1 MIKAKDA
8 IATARS
14 LLGTPYSK
22 MDCIGL
28 IRAIIRQSP
37 GGVPDYRCEGTN
49 WLWDSINNSGKY
61 KHLIARQE
69 SLAGV
74 QAGMLPFKRYGTSDE
89 GHIGI
94 ATGEGTVIHSSSVK
108 GCVVETPLTAA
119 EGWDLL
125 GTHRYIGTSEV
136 AMIEPEIEVKIEPEP
151 GIEAWPEDPVTLRPT
166 LYEAKVVTQKDP
178 LRVRD
183 YPNTG
188 RILGHVPKGRTVEVL
203 DDNRADWSFIRYNEL
218 EGYACSDY
226 LERIAEEPTEQEAH
240 EFTTLI
246 NVVDGTQ
253 IVLGGDW
260 REAED

>member
-1 MIKAKDA
+1 MIKARDA

-14 LLGTPYSK
+14 LLGTPYSQ

-28 IRAIIRQSP
+28 IRAIIRRSP
-37 GGVPDYRCEGTN
+37 GGVKDYRCEGTN
-49 WLWDSINNSGKY
+49 WLWDSYKNSGKY
-61 KHLIARQE
+61 QHLTWRQE
-69 SLAGV
+69 SLNGV
-74 QAGMLPFKRYGTSDE
+74 KAGMLPFKRYGTSDE

-94 ATGEGTVIHSSSVK
+94 ATGEGTVIHSSSTK

-125 GTHRYIGTSEV
+125 GIHRYIEV
-136 AMIEPEIEVKIEPEP
+136 GEIVEIAPEPVPEIVPEIMLQTILYRAMI
-151 GIEAWPEDPVTLRPT
+151 VTD
-166 LYEAKVVTQKDP
+166 KDP

-188 RILGHVPKGRTVEVL
+188 EILGHVPKGRIVDVL
-203 DDNRADWSFIRYNEL
+203 NVDTAGWPFIRYNEL
-218 EGYACSDY
+218 EGYASGKYIRRVDD
-226 LERIAEEPTEQEAH
+226 EPEEIVEEHAQ
-240 EFTTLI
+240 FTTLI
-246 NVVDGTQ
+246 NEVDGTQ

>member
-1 MIKAKDA
+1 MIKARDA

-14 LLGTPYSK
+14 LLGTPYSQ

-28 IRAIIRQSP
+28 IRAIIRRSP
-37 GGVPDYRCEGTN
+37 GGVKDYRCEGTN
-49 WLWDSINNSGKY
+49 WLWDSYNNSGKY
-61 KHLIARQE
+61 QHLTWRQE
-69 SLAGV
+69 SLDGV
-74 QAGMLPFKRYGTSDE
+74 KAGMLPFKRYGTSDE

-94 ATGEGTVIHSSSVK
+94 ATGEGTVIHSSSTK

-125 GTHRYIGTSEV
+125 GIHRYIEV
-136 AMIEPEIEVKIEPEP
+136 GEAVEIEPEP
-151 GIEAWPEDPVTLRPT
+151 EIDVQPVEPVIPGV

-178 LRVRD
+178 LRVRS
-183 YPNTG
+183 YPKTG
-188 RILGHVPKGRTVEVL
+188 EILGHVPKGRIVEVL
-203 DDNRADWSFIRYNEL
+203 AENDKGWPMIRYNEL
-218 EGYACSDY
+218 EGYASGDY
-226 LERIAEEPTEQEAH
+226 LERISVELTEPETNA
-240 EFTTLI
+240 FTTLI

>member
-1 MIKAKDA
+1 MIKARDA

-22 MDCIGL
+22 LDCIGL
-28 IRAIIRQSP
+28 IREVIRRSP
-37 GGVPDYRCEGTN
+37 GGVKDYRCEGTN
-49 WLWDSINNSGKY
+49 WLWDSIDNSGKY
-61 KHLIARQE
+61 RHLTWRQE
-69 SLAGV
+69 SLSGV
-74 QAGMLPFKRYGTSDE
+74 KAGMLPFKRYGTSDE

-108 GCVVETPLTAA
+108 GCVVETPLTSA

-125 GTHRYIGTSEV
+125 GIHRYIEV
-136 AMIEPEIEVKIEPEP
+136 GETVEIEPDPIPEPVPEVSGETQTVLYRAMIATDKN
-151 GIEAWPEDPVTLRPT
+151 
-166 LYEAKVVTQKDP
+166 P

-188 RILGHVPKGRTVEVL
+188 EILGHVPKGKIVDVL
-203 DDNRADWSFIRYNEL
+203 NTDTAGWPVIRYNEL
-218 EGYACSDY
+218 EGYASAQY
-226 LERIAEEPTEQEAH
+226 LKRVEDEVEGTVKEYAQT
-240 EFTTLI
+240 TTLI
-246 NVVDGTQ
+246 NEVDGTV

>member
-1 MIKAKDA
+1 MIKARDA

-14 LLGTPYSK
+14 LLGTPYSE

-28 IRAIIRQSP
+28 IRAIIRRSP

-49 WLWDSINNSGKY
+49 WLWGSINNSGKY
-61 KHLIARQE
+61 KHLTWRQE

-74 QAGMLPFKRYGTSDE
+74 EAGMLPFKRYGTSDE

-108 GCVVETPLTAA
+108 GCVVETPLTSA

-125 GTHRYIGTSEV
+125 GKHRYIETE
-136 AMIEPEIEVKIEPEP
+136 AAKILPDPEPEP
-151 GIEAWPEDPVTLRPT
+151 
-166 LYEAKVVTQKDP
+166 EAKTEEVSEVLYQVTVVTDKDP

-183 YPNTG
+183 YPKTG
-188 RILGHVPKGRTVEVL
+188 EILGHIPKSRVADVL
-203 DDNRADWSFIRYNEL
+203 GEKNGWLFVRYNEL
-218 EGYACSDY
+218 EGYASGDY
-226 LERIAEEPTEQEAH
+226 LKRIGEEEPTEPEPD